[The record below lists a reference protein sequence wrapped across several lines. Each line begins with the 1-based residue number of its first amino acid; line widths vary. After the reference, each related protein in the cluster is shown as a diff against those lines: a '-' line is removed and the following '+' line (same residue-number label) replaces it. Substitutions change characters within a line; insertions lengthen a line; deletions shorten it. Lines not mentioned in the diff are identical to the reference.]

1 MFLGEYS
8 HSIDAK
14 NRLIVPAK
22 YRDEL
27 GENFILTKGFDGC
40 LYIYPQK
47 EWEVFE
53 EKLNSLPVGKSD
65 TRKMVR
71 FFMSSATQAEFDK
84 QGRILIPVTHKKHAG
99 LDKEVV
105 FAGVGKKIEIWSKE
119 RWDETATIDCED
131 MDTVAENLS
140 DLGIDF

>member
-47 EWEVFE
+47 EWEIFE

-65 TRKMVR
+65 T
-71 FFMSSATQAEFDK
+71 
-84 QGRILIPVTHKKHAG
+84 
-99 LDKEVV
+99 
-105 FAGVGKKIEIWSKE
+105 
-119 RWDETATIDCED
+119 
-131 MDTVAENLS
+131 
-140 DLGIDF
+140 

>member
-53 EKLNSLPVGKSD
+53 EKLNSLPMGKGD

-84 QGRILIPVTHKKHAG
+84 QGRILIPVTHRKYAN

-119 RWDETATIDCED
+119 KWDETATISYED
-131 MDTVAENLS
+131 MDEVAENLS